1 MNHHH
6 PAEEPKTN
14 TTSPQGAGDDAAAAE
29 QPVADAD
36 EETPDTQ
43 EEIVRLTRERD
54 EYLDM
59 ARRIQAEFENFR
71 RRNRELRQEA
81 FAEGAAG
88 VIEAMLPV
96 LDNLE
101 RAELAAVETGSGAV
115 AEGVGMVLRIMREAL
130 SGLGVREIEADGKPF
145 DPTLHNAVMRGPAD
159 AEHPPGTVLEVL
171 QKGYAVQDK
180 VLRHS
185 MVNVAQ

>member
-1 MNHHH
+1 MNHQH

-81 FAEGAAG
+81 LAEGAAG